1 MRKYTRRLVV
11 ASALALTMVTAP
23 VAHAEDQILASV
35 PGLTFP
41 FFVHM
46 MNAFKAEATKQ
57 GVGVIESDG
66 QVSSPKQTADVEAAI
81 TQGVKGIVISP
92 NEVDAM
98 APALQQAVEARIP
111 VVTVDRRV
119 AQVEGILAHVGADNV
134 KGGEAQA
141 NLIVQMFPDG
151 ATIINLQGQ
160 SGASP
165 AIDRNKGLHNV
176 LDGMADKYK
185 IVFEQTA
192 GFDRAKGLAVTEAAL
207 SGMADAPKVI
217 VAANDDM
224 ALGAM
229 EAVKSRGLSG
239 IAIIGFDALPEA
251 LAQVRDG
258 GLTATIEQFPGQ
270 QSSLGVQTLVDF
282 IKDWQPASREGSAAD
297 PGCRHQGQSEH
308 CRTPRRSEVN
318 ELRLFSGRGHKPRPE
333 GILSMATPP
342 ATQPLLRMT
351 GISKSFP
358 GVRALDSVDFE
369 VGSAEI
375 HAFLGENGAGKSTLL
390 KILIRRPGPR
400 CGQH

>member
-1 MRKYTRRLVV
+1 MQKFTRRLFV
-11 ASALALTMVTAP
+11 ASALALS
-23 VAHAEDQILASV
+23 VASAGVAKAEDMILASV

-46 MNAFKAEATKQ
+46 MNAFKAEAAKQ
-57 GVGVIESDG
+57 GLGVIESDG

-98 APALQQAVEARIP
+98 APALQQAVEASIP

-134 KGGEAQA
+134 KGGEAQG

-207 SGMADAPKVI
+207 SGLAEPPKVI

-229 EAVKSRGLSG
+229 EAVKARNLTG

-270 QSSLGVQTLVDF
+270 QSALGVQIARGLH
-282 IKDWQPASREGSAAD
+282 QGRHQAGREGAAAHAGRD
-297 PGCRHQGQSEH
+297 HQGQSERR
-308 CRTPRRSEVN
+308 RTPRRSEVSN
-318 ELRLFSGRGHKPRPE
+318 EEQGSGRAPLSGRTAFDGSVTGPR
-333 GILSMATPP
+333 A
-342 ATQPLLRMT
+342 PLLRMS

-358 GVRALDSVDFE
+358 GVRALE
-369 VGSAEI
+369 
-375 HAFLGENGAGKSTLL
+375 STSTS
-390 KILIRRPGPR
+390 KWRRPRSTPSSAR
-400 CGQH
+400 TAPASQRF